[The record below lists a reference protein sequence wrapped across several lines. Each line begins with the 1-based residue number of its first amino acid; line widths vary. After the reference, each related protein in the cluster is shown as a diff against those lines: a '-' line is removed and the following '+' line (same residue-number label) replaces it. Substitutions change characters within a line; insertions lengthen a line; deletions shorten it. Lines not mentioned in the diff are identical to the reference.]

1 MVGPLRKVV
10 TTTALDRSSR
20 VACDHFRLTYRFK
33 RLAGES
39 EDVPHDRVDHC
50 DEEASHQPASG
61 ADATQA
67 LGQPTRWADGRPT
80 YRLDPPHNAKYAHD
94 QQTDQGEWV
103 ESEGGLN
110 IAVEQCVTHSGAPTQ
125 RAIPTGD
132 GAKRARQAHASSRVQ
147 EAESQPAGKER
158 ADDSRCALGPKWSDV
173 SRDLHV
179 LIVPAPEGSRR
190 PLHPGVRKRQSP
202 TLATSQLT
210 SRTLMTDQYRSQ
222 WPEVP
227 SAHPQPSFVQPPA
240 GPGYSPGPGYFVA
253 LPRSDYATWGQR
265 VRARLIDQGP
275 TYVGLIIFFF
285 GNLISVIE
293 LSRSNGSTPD
303 FETAAVAMIIGCSVI
318 LASLAWVA
326 YNRWMIAGKTGQS
339 LGKRTTKIR
348 LIGEATNTPIGA
360 KNAFIRDLVH
370 ILDALTLVGYLW
382 PFWDDKKQTFADKIM
397 RTIVVDDTLDSVSS

>member
-1 MVGPLRKVV
+1 
-10 TTTALDRSSR
+10 
-20 VACDHFRLTYRFK
+20 
-33 RLAGES
+33 
-39 EDVPHDRVDHC
+39 
-50 DEEASHQPASG
+50 
-61 ADATQA
+61 
-67 LGQPTRWADGRPT
+67 
-80 YRLDPPHNAKYAHD
+80 
-94 QQTDQGEWV
+94 
-103 ESEGGLN
+103 
-110 IAVEQCVTHSGAPTQ
+110 
-125 RAIPTGD
+125 
-132 GAKRARQAHASSRVQ
+132 
-147 EAESQPAGKER
+147 
-158 ADDSRCALGPKWSDV
+158 
-173 SRDLHV
+173 
-179 LIVPAPEGSRR
+179 
-190 PLHPGVRKRQSP
+190 
-202 TLATSQLT
+202 
-210 SRTLMTDQYRSQ
+210 MTDQYRSQ

-275 TYVGLIIFFF
+275 TYVGLIIFYA
-285 GNLISVIE
+285 GYLISVIE

-303 FETAAVAMIIGCSVI
+303 FQTAAVAMIIGCSVI